1 MSEQATIEAKF
12 QAEQKQV
19 DIDHHTP
26 TAGAMTNHVL
36 SNRMIM
42 NMKLHQIEWF
52 VKGPNAESYKA
63 VIGQTIFENYDW
75 YEKIAEQLLDE
86 GEIPSSTTD
95 EYKEYTMLEEH
106 GENKYLDA
114 DEMLQTVVDDFVTDN
129 MFVTRAIKLAEKEGR
144 PAFNKLLI
152 DLYGWNNHQIRIYQA
167 LLGKTAT
174 EGLED
179 DEDDDDED

>member
-1 MSEQATIEAKF
+1 MTEQATIESKF
-12 QAEQKQV
+12 AAEQKQA
-19 DIDHHTP
+19 DADHHKP

-36 SNRMIM
+36 SNHAIL
-42 NMKLHQIEWF
+42 NTKLHQIQWF
-52 VKGPNAESYKA
+52 VKGPNAENYKA
-63 VIGQTIFENYDW
+63 VLSQVIYENYEWFD
-75 YEKIAEQLLDE
+75 KIAEQLLDE

-114 DEMLQTVVDDFVTDN
+114 DEMLETIVQDLVTDN
-129 MFVTRAIKLAEKEGR
+129 MFVTRAIKLAEKEDR
-144 PAFNKLLI
+144 PAFQELLVEM
-152 DLYGWNNHQIRIYQA
+152 YGWNNHQIRVFQG

-179 DEDDDDED
+179 DDDDDE